1 MSVGICYVELNLDG
15 CTSLKEKRRVLKS
28 IIAKIKNK
36 FNVSVAEIGN
46 KDLWQ
51 RTTLGIACISEDSK
65 FINQQLSKI
74 IELIN
79 ISPDA
84 NLIDYKLEIL

>member
-1 MSVGICYVELNLDG
+1 MSVGVCYVELNLDG
-15 CTSLKEKRRVLKS
+15 CTSLKEKRRILKS
-28 IIAKIKNK
+28 IIDRIKNK

-46 KDLWQ
+46 KNLWQ
-51 RTTLGIACISEDSK
+51 RTTIGIACINDNSK
-65 FINQQLSKI
+65 FVNQQLSKI

-79 ISPDA
+79 IIPCV